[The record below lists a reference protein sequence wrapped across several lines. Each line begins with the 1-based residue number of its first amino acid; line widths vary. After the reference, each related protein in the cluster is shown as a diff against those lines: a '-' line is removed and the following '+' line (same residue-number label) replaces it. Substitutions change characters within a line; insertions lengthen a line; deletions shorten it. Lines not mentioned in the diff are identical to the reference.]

1 MASPTKNNNTVSGGS
16 QQAPTDLAL
25 LWRRAANAYNDKVGK
40 EGMKLNVDGT
50 GLVTSLEGVQA
61 AVDSTSEAFRNWR
74 HPKENKLVK
83 VRTIIGENL
92 ANVQAI
98 GDQVISSATAAFP
111 PAGAIWTV
119 VTYAIKACQ
128 AMSRDYNQLM
138 ALIGE
143 AGTFIKTLQIIESR
157 VPDRTPYIDCIVD
170 ALTALMM
177 VFAIQTRFMYDRRA
191 LQFWHSLTTGADSEL
206 KKAYDDVTNAI
217 NQLGRANGFQAVRNT
232 EEIKGLVTRNGGKI
246 DDYYESMMNQFLSQS
261 RMTEDGFHRQDQT
274 MQAGFHRLSS
284 EALRSERERK
294 SAEQGL
300 HCPVQHR
307 VTTTRRL
314 TSSRARAGEFPYV
327 AVQCSI

>member
-1 MASPTKNNNTVSGGS
+1 MASPTKNNNTVPGGS

-25 LWRRAANAYNDKVGK
+25 LWRRAVNAYNDKVGK

-61 AVDSTSEAFRNWR
+61 AVDSTSEAFRKWR

-157 VPDRTPYIDCIVD
+157 VPDCTPYID
-170 ALTALMM
+170 
-177 VFAIQTRFMYDRRA
+177 
-191 LQFWHSLTTGADSEL
+191 
-206 KKAYDDVTNAI
+206 
-217 NQLGRANGFQAVRNT
+217 
-232 EEIKGLVTRNGGKI
+232 
-246 DDYYESMMNQFLSQS
+246 
-261 RMTEDGFHRQDQT
+261 
-274 MQAGFHRLSS
+274 
-284 EALRSERERK
+284 
-294 SAEQGL
+294 
-300 HCPVQHR
+300 
-307 VTTTRRL
+307 
-314 TSSRARAGEFPYV
+314 
-327 AVQCSI
+327 